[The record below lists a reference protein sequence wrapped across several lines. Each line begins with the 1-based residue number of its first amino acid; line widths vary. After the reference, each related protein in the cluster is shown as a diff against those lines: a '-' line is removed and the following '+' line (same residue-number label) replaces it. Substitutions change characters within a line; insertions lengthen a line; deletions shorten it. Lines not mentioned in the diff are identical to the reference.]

1 MKPSTRATLHA
12 AIVAAGVAF
21 AGPAAAGV
29 IFYSGEDMQGKSFAT
44 DQNVRDL
51 ERTGLGR
58 RVMSFEVDGGRWQ
71 VCDDSDFG
79 GRCVVVGPGQYK
91 ALPVM
96 GIDRVISVRAAAG

>member
-1 MKPSTRATLHA
+1 MKPSTRTLFHA
-12 AIVAAGVAF
+12 AIVAAGVAL

-51 ERTGLGR
+51 ERYGLAR

-96 GIDRVISVRAAAG
+96 GIDRVVSVRAAAS